1 MSKRKQRKRCPHVDV
16 IGIYGDAINHCG
28 GYRNFCRDCGRYL
41 DGQVSISVD
50 RQALIEL
57 AEWDRVHEA
66 LGSPGELG
74 ESKVLASL
82 AEVERLKQEV
92 KDMRDANAKRA
103 RDNKWPTVL

>member
-50 RQALIEL
+50 RQALIVL
-57 AEWDRVHEA
+57 AEWGKVHET

-82 AEVERLKQEV
+82 AEVRK
-92 KDMRDANAKRA
+92 RDALHVPYWER
-103 RDNKWPTVL
+103 P